1 MTVLE
6 IFERVVE
13 DSSDDPDDHLV
24 LDHGQREK
32 ARFKAVSRSGL
43 EVRVFLDRGQ
53 VLVPG
58 EVLRTSCG
66 KNIEVLCAK
75 EKVLT
80 ARTNS
85 WRTFS
90 RACYHLGNRHVKL
103 QVGDCWLRISPDHV
117 LSEMLSGLGLEIAEE
132 FAEFV
137 PESGAY
143 AKHISQGADHHRH

>member
-53 VLVPG
+53 ALVPG
-58 EVLRTSCG
+58 EVFANFLREEHRSVVCEG
-66 KNIEVLCAK
+66 ESFDRQNEL
-75 EKVLT
+75 
-80 ARTNS
+80 
-85 WRTFS
+85 
-90 RACYHLGNRHVKL
+90 
-103 QVGDCWLRISPDHV
+103 
-117 LSEMLSGLGLEIAEE
+117 LENL
-132 FAEFV
+132 
-137 PESGAY
+137 
-143 AKHISQGADHHRH
+143 